1 MKDLEPNITRQRLI
15 IEAKYEREIKEEDIR
30 NFLFELGKVLKMTV
44 DVEPSVRKV
53 ETGIHDGFYGYAHWT
68 ESGCHI
74 YTWRKFNF
82 LSVDIYTC
90 KHFSVEDAVNFTKEF
105 FRTKEIAH
113 KEV

>member
-15 IEAKYEREIKEEDIR
+15 IEAKYEREIKEEDLKA
-30 NFLFELGKVLKMTV
+30 FLLELGKVLKMTIDIDPLV
-44 DVEPSVRKV
+44 KRV
-53 ETGIHDGFYGYAHWT
+53 ETGVHDGFYGYAHWV

-90 KHFSVEDAVNFTKEF
+90 KYFSVEKAVDFTKAF
-105 FRTKEIAH
+105 FKTKELVY
-113 KEV
+113 KEN